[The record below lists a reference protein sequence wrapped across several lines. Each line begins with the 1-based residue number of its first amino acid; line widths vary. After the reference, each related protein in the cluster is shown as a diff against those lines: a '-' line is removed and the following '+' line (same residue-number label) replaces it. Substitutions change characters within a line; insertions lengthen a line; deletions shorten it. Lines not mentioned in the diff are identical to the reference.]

1 MELII
6 LQYMKA
12 FSKLFI
18 YLGVI
23 GNYKS
28 HHMKKFC
35 LIYFLLIISYGYSQA
50 NLYWFKNDI
59 ENTFV
64 KDTVKDKS
72 WRSQMGATYFSISN
86 NYKNALE
93 SWDISFGREKNITE
107 KDRKIFSNYN
117 SVNAKKFI
125 INRSKKEQMIII
137 NEAHHNSS
145 HRNFVKSLLKGLYK
159 NGYRYLGVETLK
171 NDDSLNIRKFANQE
185 SGFYS
190 KEPQFGLFLKE
201 ALSIGFK
208 VFPYESK
215 GNGKEREI
223 GQAKNISDF
232 MTKNNNGKM
241 LIYCGYEHA
250 YEGKHQTWEKTMAE
264 RVKDLTGINP
274 FTIDQTKF
282 SERSQEKFT
291 EPLVKMINKKYPSIL
306 VDKHGNIFNGENRDF
321 YTDAVI
327 IGATTHYENGKPN
340 WMLEKGKIYYAIP
353 QIPKQKSVLVL
364 AYKEGEY
371 KRQGIPED
379 ITEVESWDG
388 NNYLILGKGN
398 YDLIYLNEEY
408 KTVKSEK
415 IKIK

>member
-1 MELII
+1 
-6 LQYMKA
+6 
-12 FSKLFI
+12 
-18 YLGVI
+18 
-23 GNYKS
+23 
-28 HHMKKFC
+28 
-35 LIYFLLIISYGYSQA
+35 
-50 NLYWFKNDI
+50 
-59 ENTFV
+59 
-64 KDTVKDKS
+64 
-72 WRSQMGATYFSISN
+72 MGATYFSISN
-86 NYKNALE
+86 KYKNALE
-93 SWDISFGREKNITE
+93 SWDISFGREKIITE
-107 KDRKIFSNYN
+107 KDRIIFSNYK

-145 HRNFVKSLLKGLYK
+145 HRNFAKSLLKGLYK
-159 NGYRYLGVETLK
+159 NGYRYLGVETLE

-208 VFPYESK
+208 VFPYESN

-232 MTKNNNGKM
+232 MTKNNQGKM

-291 EPLVKMINKKYPSIL
+291 EPLVKMINKKYPQIL
-306 VDKHGNIFNGENRDF
+306 VDKNGNIFNGENSDF

-353 QIPKQKSVLVL
+353 QIPKQKSVLVH

-379 ITEVESWDG
+379 ITEIESWDG

>member
-1 MELII
+1 
-6 LQYMKA
+6 
-12 FSKLFI
+12 
-18 YLGVI
+18 
-23 GNYKS
+23 
-28 HHMKKFC
+28 MKKFC
-35 LIYFLLIISYGYSQA
+35 FIYFLLIISYGYSQE

-59 ENTFV
+59 ENTFI

-93 SWDISFGREKNITE
+93 SWDISFGREKIITE
-107 KDRKIFSNYN
+107 KDRIIFSNYK

-145 HRNFVKSLLKGLYK
+145 HRNFAKSLLKGLYK
-159 NGYRYLGVETLK
+159 NGYRYLGVETLE

-208 VFPYESK
+208 VFPYESN

-232 MTKNNNGKM
+232 MTKNNQGKM

-291 EPLVKMINKKYPSIL
+291 EPLVKMINKKYPQIL
-306 VDKHGNIFNGENRDF
+306 VDKNGNIFNGENSDF

-340 WMLEKGKIYYAIP
+340 WMLEK
-353 QIPKQKSVLVL
+353 
-364 AYKEGEY
+364 
-371 KRQGIPED
+371 ED
-379 ITEVESWDG
+379 LLCNPTNSETEICIGSC
-388 NNYLILGKGN
+388 IQRR
-398 YDLIYLNEEY
+398 
-408 KTVKSEK
+408 
-415 IKIK
+415 